1 MLQNDKFNKD
11 KNLNAEVERSLE
23 TEVERS
29 PVDLSMAL

>member
-1 MLQNDKFNKD
+1 MLQNDEFNKD